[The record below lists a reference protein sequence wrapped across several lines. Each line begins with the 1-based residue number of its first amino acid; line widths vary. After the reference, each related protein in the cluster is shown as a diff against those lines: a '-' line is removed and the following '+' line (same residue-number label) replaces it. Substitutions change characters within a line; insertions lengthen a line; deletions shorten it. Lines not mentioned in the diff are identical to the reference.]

1 MELARLPHPSGAP
14 CDGHLAAEYVC
25 ILFTPY
31 SFFIHSLFILYSF
44 IIHSLFPIH
53 YSQLYRKDTLSNS
66 NGGDARIFKVLKEEV
81 VYSRCVVRIF
91 LESVSKRKCIFP
103 I

>member
-14 CDGHLAAEYVC
+14 CDGHLAVKYVC
-25 ILFTPY
+25 ILFSPHSY
-31 SFFIHSLFILYSF
+31 LIHTLFIPYPYL
-44 IIHSLFPIH
+44 IHTLFPIP
-53 YSQLYRKDTLSNS
+53 YSHLYRKDTLSNS
-66 NGGDARIFKVLKEEV
+66 NGGDARILKVLKEEV

-91 LESVSKRKCIFP
+91 LEGGSKRKCTFP